1 MDLKQAV
8 RKMFS
13 ADEDERAVS
22 PVIGVILMVAIT
34 VILAAVIASFVLN
47 LGQGTET
54 TPQTTFDADY
64 ESNPS
69 TLTVSHNGGDPLR
82 VDEVYIRGSG
92 LGLSVN
98 DQSWGN
104 LQDNGGSG
112 VGSAIASGS
121 TEGKS
126 AVVAGD
132 SLELTSVDNDYELD
146 VVWQS
151 VDTDSSATLFE
162 DDGPGA

>member
-54 TPQTTFDADY
+54 TPQTTIDVDY
-64 ESNPS
+64 DSNDDD
-69 TLTVSHNGGDPLR
+69 LTISHNGGDPLR
-82 VDEVYIRGSG
+82 VDELYIRGSG
-92 LGLSVN
+92 LGLSGVTD
-98 DQSWGN
+98 DQSWDKLDGKTN
-104 LQDNGGSG
+104 
-112 VGSAIASGS
+112 VGSVIASGS
-121 TEGKS
+121 IEGKS

-132 SLELTSVDNDYELD
+132 SLELTDVDSAYELD

-162 DDGPGA
+162 DDGPDA